1 MPKPMNCF
9 IPLPLSS
16 HFTLPKRFTFPYYYT
31 PHPIADIAASLLQ
44 DRLTAISV
52 DDSAI
57 GNLYAVLVVRNTQGE
72 LGYLSAFS
80 GLDLQPQLSDLLND
94 IPFVPAIFD
103 AIKFQQEHQRH
114 FESLV
119 KLTEQIDNLEKQ
131 GLLAQ
136 LVDQLKATQVQAEL
150 ALKQKQ
156 QQISESKTLR
166 KATRKQAEQDLSE
179 PELADL
185 IRQLGI
191 QSSQEKRELK
201 SLKTQLND
209 QIEHAKTQLED
220 QKLAIS
226 SIEEAREKLE
236 QSLEHARLANYQ
248 FHNQDGHIKSLDKL
262 LSRQI
267 LDEQSPNERSLNGQT
282 AIPGTGDCCFPK
294 LLNYAFQHNL
304 TPVALTEF
312 WWGTPPQAEVR
323 QHKNLYPVC
332 QSKCFEILEHMLE
345 GVELDE
351 NPLIVT
357 PSVGKTF
364 DIIYEDTDFI
374 VVNKPEEFLSV
385 PGKFIEDSIY
395 TRVKALYPKAT
406 GPLIVHRLDM
416 STSGLLVLALTAEA
430 NKHIQ
435 KQFID
440 RTVEKRYTA
449 LIDGLIENDSGT
461 INLPLRGDMTDR
473 PRQLVCHQHGRTAET
488 KWEVV
493 ARNNATNTSMPPTTK
508 VHLYPKTGRT
518 HQLRVHCA
526 HVNGLGLPITGDD
539 LYGFKRDRLY
549 LHAGYLKFTHPST
562 GEAMEFEVAA
572 KF

>member
-1 MPKPMNCF
+1 MSEPKNCF
-9 IPLPLSS
+9 TPLPSSS

-44 DRLTAISV
+44 ERLTAIAV

-57 GNLYAVLVVRNTQGE
+57 GNLYAVLVVRNAQGE

-80 GLDLQPQLSDLLND
+80 GLDLQPQLVDPLSE
-94 IPFVPAIFD
+94 ITFVPAVFD
-103 AIKFQQEHQRH
+103 SMKYQQEHQH
-114 FESLV
+114 DFEN
-119 KLTEQIDNLEKQ
+119 LTKVIAQLDGLEKQ
-131 GLLAQ
+131 NLLVQ
-136 LVDQLKATQVQAEL
+136 LIDNLKATQAQAEL

-156 QQISESKTLR
+156 QQISENKANR
-166 KATRKQAEQDLSE
+166 KATRKQAELNLSE
-179 PELADL
+179 TEVADL
-185 IRQLGI
+185 IKQLGI

-201 SLKTQLND
+201 SLKSQLNA
-209 QIEHAKTQLED
+209 QVEHAQSLLDNQQLS
-220 QKLAIS
+220 IS
-226 SIEEAREKLE
+226 SIEETKAKLE
-236 QSLEHARLANYQ
+236 QDLEQARLASYQ
-248 FHNQDGHIKSLDKL
+248 FHNKDGHIKSLDKL
-262 LSRQI
+262 LSRQV
-267 LDEQSPNERSLNGQT
+267 LDGQAHNEQVLNGQS
-282 AIPGTGDCCFPK
+282 AIPGTGDCCCPK

-304 TPVALTEF
+304 TPIALTEF
-312 WWGTPPQAEVR
+312 WWGSAPQAEVR
-323 QHKNLYPVC
+323 QHTNLYPVC

-345 GVELDE
+345 GIELDE

-357 PSVGKTF
+357 PSIGKTF
-364 DIIYEDTDFI
+364 DIIYEDADFI

-395 TRVKALYPKAT
+395 TRVKALYPNAT

-449 LIDGLIENDSGT
+449 LIDGLIETDSGT

-473 PRQLVCHQHGRTAET
+473 PRQLVCHQHGRKAET
-488 KWEVV
+488 KWEVI
-493 ARNNATNTSMPPTTK
+493 ARNKATSASPANTTK
-508 VHLYPKTGRT
+508 VYLYPKTGRT

-526 HVNGLGLPITGDD
+526 HVSGLGLPITGDD

-549 LHAGYLKFTHPST
+549 LHAGYLKFSHPAT
-562 GEAMEFEVAA
+562 GEMMEFEVDAN
-572 KF
+572 F

>member
-1 MPKPMNCF
+1 MPEPKNCF
-9 IPLPLSS
+9 THLPLNP
-16 HFTLPKRFTFPYYYT
+16 HCALPERFTFPYYYS
-31 PHPIADIAASLLQ
+31 PHPIADIAASELQ
-44 DRLTAISV
+44 AQLKAMGV
-52 DDSAI
+52 DESAL
-57 GNLYAVLVVRNTQGE
+57 GNLYAVLVVRNAQGE

-80 GLDLQPQLSDLLND
+80 GLELQPQLVNSLSEF
-94 IPFVPAIFD
+94 PFVPAIFD
-103 AIKFQQEHQRH
+103 SIKYQQTHQND
-114 FESLV
+114 FENLA
-119 KLTEQIDNLEKQ
+119 KITEQLDDLKTKNLLALRVDNLKTVQ
-131 GLLAQ
+131 
-136 LVDQLKATQVQAEL
+136 TQAEL

-156 QQISESKTLR
+156 QLISENKALR
-166 KATRKQAEQDLSE
+166 KATRKQAEQDLAE
-179 PELADL
+179 AELADL

-201 SLKTQLND
+201 SLKSQLND
-209 QIEHAKTQLED
+209 QIEQAKTQLEN

-236 QSLEHARLANYQ
+236 QLLEHARLASYQ
-248 FHNQDGHIKSLDKL
+248 FHNQYGHIKSLDKL
-262 LSRQI
+262 LR
-267 LDEQSPNERSLNGQT
+267 GQVPDGQA
-282 AIPGTGDCCFPK
+282 AIPVTGDCCTPK
-294 LLNYAFQHNL
+294 LLNCAFQHNL

-345 GVELDE
+345 GIELDE

-364 DIIYEDTDFI
+364 DIIYEDTYFI

-395 TRVKALYPKAT
+395 TRVKALYPDAT

-461 INLPLRGDMTDR
+461 VNLPLRGDMTDR
-473 PRQLVCHQHGRTAET
+473 PRQLVCHQHGRIAET
-488 KWEVV
+488 AWEVV
-493 ARNNATNTSMPPTTK
+493 ARNEATNTSMPPTTK

-562 GEAMEFEVAA
+562 GEVMEFEVDA